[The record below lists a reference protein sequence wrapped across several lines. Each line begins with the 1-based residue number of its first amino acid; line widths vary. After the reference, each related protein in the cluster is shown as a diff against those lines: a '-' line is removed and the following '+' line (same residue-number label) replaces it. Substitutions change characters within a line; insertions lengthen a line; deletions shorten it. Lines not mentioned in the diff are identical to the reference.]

1 MTDVLPDIPRLYTAI
16 AEWIA
21 CIVYI
26 SLLKKKLHGWK
37 LIGFVVLVLFAQAT
51 FLITTK
57 DLPIVFWIPSMI
69 VAIAMMFLF
78 IYLSCEITL
87 IEAGYFSVRA
97 FVAAE
102 LVASFEWQ
110 IHYFLWKD
118 EFENTFMA
126 SILLFSIVFVF
137 SFGLIWIFERRL
149 IPKEGKLNIRKRE
162 FLSTLTIGVAVF
174 SISNLSFITSRTPFS
189 GQYAQDILNIRT
201 FVDLGGFAILY
212 AYHIQINDLRV
223 RHELQAMQTI
233 LRKQYEQ
240 YQQSKE
246 SIEIINYKYHDLK
259 NQIIALKALKSP
271 EERNKYL
278 TQMEDEIKFYEAQNK
293 TGNHVLD
300 TLFTSK
306 NLYCINNN
314 ITLTYVVDG
323 TLLDNMEVMDIC
335 TIFGNALDN
344 AIEYEKQIED
354 EEKRLIHVTLFK
366 QKGFLMMKFEN
377 YFEDELYL
385 VGGLPETTKKESHQH
400 GYGLKSIRYTVQKYD
415 GVVNIE
421 KKGNWFEMKILMP
434 LLK

>member
-21 CIVYI
+21 CIVYV
-26 SLLKKKLHGWK
+26 SLIKKKLHGWK
-37 LIGFVVLVLFAQAT
+37 LIGFAVLVLFAQAI
-51 FLITTK
+51 FLIATK
-57 DLPIVFWIPSMI
+57 DLPIEFWIPSMI
-69 VAIAMMFLF
+69 VAIALMFLF
-78 IYLSCEITL
+78 IYLSCDITL

-110 IHYFLWKD
+110 IHYFLWQG
-118 EFENTFMA
+118 ELENTFMA
-126 SILLFSIVFVF
+126 STFLFIIVYVF
-137 SFGLIWIFERRL
+137 SFGFIWIFERRL
-149 IPKEGKLNIRKRE
+149 MPKEGKLNIRYRE
-162 FLSTLTIGVAVF
+162 FFSTLAIGVAVF
-174 SISNLSFITSRTPFS
+174 SISNLSFVTSRTPFS

-223 RHELQAMQTI
+223 RHELQAVQSI

-246 SIEIINYKYHDLK
+246 SIAIINYKYHDLK
-259 NQIIALKALKSP
+259 NQIIALKALENQ
-271 EERNKYL
+271 EERSEHLAK
-278 TQMEDEIKFYEAQNK
+278 MENEIKFYEAQNK

-300 TLFTSK
+300 TLFASK
-306 NLYCINNN
+306 NLYCIKNN

-323 TLLDNMEVMDIC
+323 TLLNNMDIMDIC

-344 AIEYEKQIED
+344 AIEYERQIED
-354 EEKRLIHVTLFK
+354 EEKRLIHVALFK
-366 QKGFLMMKFEN
+366 QKGFLMIRFEN
-377 YFEDELYL
+377 YFEDELHL
-385 VGGLPETTKKESHQH
+385 IEGLPQTTKKESHLH
-400 GYGLKSIRYTVQKYD
+400 GFGLKSIRYTLQKYD

-421 KKGNWFEMKILMP
+421 KKGSWFEMRILMP
-434 LLK
+434 LLD